1 MLRLAICH
9 NFIDKQLKDRE
20 VTIEI
25 FRGFD
30 WYSNRLEEEKI
41 MKGFIKERQVVY
53 GPNTRSALR
62 YTLVTQDIQLPIYAA
77 NVEEKLSQFIDHKV
91 LVFGKV
97 VDLSNE
103 DIGQE
108 LWIGSISTID

>member
-1 MLRLAICH
+1 MK
-9 NFIDKQLKDRE
+9 NRE
-20 VTIEI
+20 ATIEI

-62 YTLVTQDIQLPIYAA
+62 YTFVTQNIQLPVYAA
-77 NVEEKLSQFIDHKV
+77 NVEEKLSQFIGHDV
-91 LVFGKV
+91 LVCGKL
-97 VDLSNE
+97 VDLGSE
-103 DIGQE
+103 GFGQE